1 MKTTSIFAS
10 IPLLFLLLT
19 GCSEKTID
27 ENIEPN
33 LVIGASLENF
43 KLNDQFGT
51 EHGINAD
58 TRKIIFA
65 FEKDSSHSINDYL
78 ETKPA
83 SYLKDNNAIF
93 VSDVSAAPTLIKN
106 IFIMPGL
113 KAFKHSVLIFEDKSI
128 AAPYRVGVD
137 EEAIVLVYLSD
148 KKITAIEKVIPTKE
162 ALIKFIEQ
170 K

>member
-1 MKTTSIFAS
+1 MKTISIFAS

-19 GCSEKTID
+19 GCSEKTIG

-33 LVIGASLENF
+33 LIVGTSLADF

-51 EHGINAD
+51 EHGINTD
-58 TRKIIFA
+58 TKKIIFA
-65 FEKDSSHSINDYL
+65 FEKDSSHSVNDYL

-93 VSDVSAAPTLIKN
+93 VSDVSAAPALITKM
-106 IFIMPGL
+106 FIMPGL
-113 KAFKHSVLIFEDKSI
+113 KDFKHTVLIFEDKSV
-128 AAPYRVGVD
+128 AAPYRAGVD
-137 EEAIVLVYLSD
+137 EKVIVLVYLTD
-148 KKITAIEKVIPTKE
+148 KKITAIEKIIPTKE
-162 ALIKFIEQ
+162 ALIQFIEQ